1 MNNQDNSVELKWFE
15 KIKDANRKN
24 TNVRLL
30 QSILVV
36 PQASVLFVVFMI
48 FKFINSILKR
58 QKLIIHKIIKV
69 FFKDMDTV
77 LKV

>member
-1 MNNQDNSVELKWFE
+1 MNNQDNSVELKWFG

-36 PQASVLFVVFMI
+36 PQASVLFAVFMI
-48 FKFINSILKR
+48 FKSINSILKR